1 MDLLGFPISV
11 DPWSHL
17 SRDEHGRTI
26 DWSRYVPVNQ
36 LHRHLG
42 RRVQVC
48 GLMVADRINR
58 TLRGDLMKFVTLG
71 DRTGFVEGILFPN
84 VYQRF
89 GYLTAAN
96 PILAAT
102 GIVEPFENRN
112 GFTLRVQ
119 SVAVPARAR
128 SARE

>member
-1 MDLLGFPISV
+1 M
-11 DPWSHL
+11 
-17 SRDEHGRTI
+17 
-26 DWSRYVPVNQ
+26 
-36 LHRHLG
+36 
-42 RRVQVC
+42 
-48 GLMVADRINR
+48 
-58 TLRGDLMKFVTLG
+58 MKFVTLG
-71 DRTGFVEGILFPN
+71 DRTGFVEAILFPN

-96 PILAAT
+96 PILAAI

-128 SARE
+128 STNA